1 MNDKKKKPRKNS
13 AGVLSQNKATD
24 MKFIDFAELGK
35 DAAELG
41 QKYARKKMRDKK
53 NKKD

>member
-1 MNDKKKKPRKNS
+1 MSDKKKKSKKNS
-13 AGVLSQNKATD
+13 AGVLSQNKATN
-24 MKFIDFAELGK
+24 MKFVDFKQIGL

-41 QKYARKKMRDKK
+41 AKYTRRKKRVKR

>member
-1 MNDKKKKPRKNS
+1 MSDKKKKTKKNTAS
-13 AGVLSQNKATD
+13 VLSQQGTN

-41 QKYARKKMRDKK
+41 HKYARRKIREKR

>member
-1 MNDKKKKPRKNS
+1 MSDKKKKIRKNT
-13 AGVLSQNKATD
+13 AGVLSQHKVTD

-35 DAAELG
+35 DSAELG
-41 QKYARKKMRDKK
+41 HKYARRKIREKR

>member
-1 MNDKKKKPRKNS
+1 
-13 AGVLSQNKATD
+13 

-41 QKYARKKMRDKK
+41 QKYARRKIREKR

>member
-1 MNDKKKKPRKNS
+1 MSNKKKKQPKNS
-13 AGVLSQNKATD
+13 AGVLSQNKATN

-41 QKYARKKMRDKK
+41 QKYARRKIREKR